1 LTKLWFKSKSFGWG
15 WTPYSIEGWL
25 VTISFIL
32 AILYISIKY
41 AKTNK
46 ALFIA
51 YFISLIALLIFIAY
65 KKGEKPRWRWGNK

>member
-1 LTKLWFKSKSFGWG
+1 LAKLWFKRKSYGWG
-15 WTPYSIEGWL
+15 WVPYSIEGWL
-25 VTISFIL
+25 ITIGFVI

-41 AKTNK
+41 AETNP

-51 YFISLIALLIFIAY
+51 YLISLIAVLIFISY